1 MKPALTLCSAV
12 LLLLS
17 SCGGRTTLPSPAEPS
32 PFSIPL
38 TSRITEPIPCEE
50 TLSGLPSQLTTSS
63 AELWG
68 DQPIFLLAQ
77 LPEKDIFLYGLTV
90 EDNSSQLLLRTG
102 DCLTLYDLPWLTP
115 RSVFPQLCHGD
126 YDGDGDTE
134 LLLLTYTGSGTG
146 VSSWTLTMLEDT
158 KDGWTALTLPDL
170 SYEDDLSPFLSCQH
184 QGDRQV
190 SAAIGQLQVS
200 FPLPD
205 SADPEAPLEAYTGT
219 IVDYTVSGDTIAVKL
234 TVGIY
239 QEGSIPYTCE
249 YPLQL
254 EGQIVYDSAGF
265 SLSSL
270 SLAEYSD

>member
-17 SCGGRTTLPSPAEPS
+17 SCGGGTTLPSPAEPS

-115 RSVFPQLCHGD
+115 RSVFPSSV
-126 YDGDGDTE
+126 TV
-134 LLLLTYTGSGTG
+134 TTMVTGIPSCF
-146 VSSWTLTMLEDT
+146 SSPIQAPVP
-158 KDGWTALTLPDL
+158 G
-170 SYEDDLSPFLSCQH
+170 
-184 QGDRQV
+184 
-190 SAAIGQLQVS
+190 SAPG
-200 FPLPD
+200 P
-205 SADPEAPLEAYTGT
+205 
-219 IVDYTVSGDTIAVKL
+219 
-234 TVGIY
+234 
-239 QEGSIPYTCE
+239 
-249 YPLQL
+249 
-254 EGQIVYDSAGF
+254 
-265 SLSSL
+265 
-270 SLAEYSD
+270 